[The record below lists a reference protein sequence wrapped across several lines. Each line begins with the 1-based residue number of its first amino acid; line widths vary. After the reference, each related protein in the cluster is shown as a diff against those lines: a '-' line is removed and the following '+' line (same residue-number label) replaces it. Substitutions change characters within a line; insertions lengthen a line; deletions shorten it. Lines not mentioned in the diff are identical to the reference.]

1 LLHEYCHFLQWTNNS
16 KLWDKFCEYDVT
28 YSEII
33 LKPEKYKKQLTA
45 LFELEINCEK
55 CVVNIIKNNNLFDY
69 KEYAQIANSIL
80 YKYAMLYN
88 YNKWPDNNRKY
99 KKVKSFCSKKI
110 LKSHKEYLNIPE
122 EIIYYY
128 K

>member
-1 LLHEYCHFLQWTNNS
+1 
-16 KLWDKFCEYDVT
+16 
-28 YSEII
+28 
-33 LKPEKYKKQLTA
+33 
-45 LFELEINCEK
+45 
-55 CVVNIIKNNNLFDY
+55 
-69 KEYAQIANSIL
+69 
-80 YKYAMLYN
+80 MLYN

-122 EIIYYY
+122 EIINYY